1 MAGMLSRKISWA
13 RQRLTSLTPLALAGL
28 ALIIACGG
36 ASQPGDSAAA
46 TAVPVVSTS
55 SPSATKARARLQTRS
70 PRIPSHHQRGQPRHF
85 FRTLQ
90 PQLLLNGAAW
100 LSRKGNSLW
109 SISASIACLC
119 PTYCLTHLAGHRAF
133 CHWIGLKKIGSW
145 LSWTRSC
152 PFYIRNTERR
162 ELCLG

>member
-1 MAGMLSRKISWA
+1 MDGWNVVKENKLGAAAAHQPDAGGPRRLGPDHRMRRSHPPP
-13 RQRLTSLTPLALAGL
+13 QRLCLSLARHHPR
-28 ALIIACGG
+28 
-36 ASQPGDSAAA
+36 P
-46 TAVPVVSTS
+46 P
-55 SPSATKARARLQTRS
+55 KARARLRTRS

-145 LSWTRSC
+145 LSGTRSC

>member
-36 ASQPGDSAAA
+36 ASHPPPQRLCLSLARHHPR
-46 TAVPVVSTS
+46 P
-55 SPSATKARARLQTRS
+55 PKARARLRTRS

-119 PTYCLTHLAGHRAF
+119 PTYFLIHLAGHRAF
-133 CHWIGLKKIGSW
+133 CHWIGLKKIGFW
-145 LSWTRSC
+145 LSGTRSC

-162 ELCLG
+162 DLCLG